1 MSQTQNTPFTTYDI
15 AMASSLIIKGFKLQS
30 YHFLH
35 SGKAYFTFHPAT
47 SLEEAIELYWNDRLL
62 LNARTL
68 LRQYQELLQK
78 TNDRKR

>member
-1 MSQTQNTPFTTYDI
+1 MSRPQNVPFTTYD
-15 AMASSLIIKGFKLQS
+15 AALASSLIIKGFKLQS
-30 YHFLH
+30 YRPLH
-35 SGKAYFTFHPAT
+35 SGKAYFTFHAAD

-68 LRQYQELLQK
+68 LKQYQELLQT